1 MCFNAASRIESRG
14 SFDEKVDE
22 EEEVDDEEDV
32 DDEEEVDDGEE
43 EEDGEED
50 ITGEA
55 DEVTEGAELVETNLL
70 VVFLVYVTTTRRLKK
85 VCEILLVRLIDD
97 IVEEWLLVEKIQTS
111 SK

>member
-14 SFDEKVDE
+14 SFDEEVDE

-55 DEVTEGAELVETNLL
+55 DAVTEGAELVETNLL

-85 VCEILLVRLIDD
+85 DCAKILILIEDD
-97 IVEEWLLVEKIQTS
+97 IVVDGF
-111 SK
+111 